1 MIVLDSSALLALL
14 NQEPG
19 AENLSADLLTTS
31 ICSTVNIAEVH
42 TKLVMRGMTQ
52 RDAWTAAVTSV
63 HEIVDFT
70 MQQAKQVGDLAA
82 ETRSIGLSLGDR
94 ACLALAME
102 LGVPVYTAD
111 RAWKRLRLPVQIHSI
126 R

>member
-19 AENLSADLLTTS
+19 AEKLTADLLTTS
-31 ICSTVNIAEVH
+31 ICSAVNIAEVH

-70 MQQAKQVGDLAA
+70 MQQARQVGDLAA
-82 ETRSIGLSLGDR
+82 GTRSIGLSLGDR

-102 LGVPVYTAD
+102 LEVPVYTAD
-111 RAWKRLRLPVQIHSI
+111 RAWKKLRLPVQIHSI